1 MLVLTLLAVSI
12 KDAPVE
18 EITELPSG
26 LPRKQTQATQK
37 YTTEAR
43 CKEGHS
49 TGRIRRLNEILKR
62 RFSVVC
68 SRFSVP
74 HGSDGWPMPLS

>member
-1 MLVLTLLAVSI
+1 LITLVLTLLAVSI

-37 YTTEAR
+37 YTTEHYPLVKKATR
-43 CKEGHS
+43 RVAFVAS
-49 TGRIRRLNEILKR
+49 TRY
-62 RFSVVC
+62 
-68 SRFSVP
+68 
-74 HGSDGWPMPLS
+74 